1 MKTSLFKS
9 LAVAA
14 ALMLGLSLSAAAQ
27 SRVVKGVVSE
37 MTETGKA
44 PIIGAGVII
53 KGKPG
58 TGTATNVKGEWT
70 ITVPAD
76 ANTLVFSSIG
86 YKDQEVQI
94 NGRSFIEV
102 ILEPDSE
109 MLDDVVVVGYGVQR
123 RSDVSGSVT
132 SIKAEDLAMTPAT
145 NIAEMMRGKAAGV
158 QINLSSG
165 APGSTSNIKIRGT
178 RSLKGESTPLFVID
192 GVVAT
197 EAEFNAVAPGDVEN
211 LEILK
216 DAASQA
222 IYGAR
227 AADGVVIVT
236 TKRGSEE
243 KASVTFTSSISSQH
257 LWRNFDF
264 YNGDEFYELRREA
277 KAHAAQIWDPK
288 LIEAYTPHEVL
299 TCDVM
304 EKNYEE
310 KNYTDWEDLMF
321 EPALIQKYDL
331 SIRGG
336 SKKLKVAAS
345 AGYLN
350 HKGMVK
356 IGSKYTRANMRV
368 NMDFD
373 VNKWLSIGTSSSYI
387 KTSNISAPN
396 SFTNYITMTPLGQPF
411 NEDGTPTEYI
421 NTDNT
426 KNPLY
431 NAQYYKSQSD
441 TDISRLNAY
450 MNIKP
455 FKGLNYKLNFG
466 YYNRFQES
474 ASYKQKEYTG
484 GGAAGKSTASKLYR
498 YTLENILSYDVP
510 FSNKD
515 LKLNITGVQSYEH
528 QTSKSIGF
536 EANNVPVDK
545 YWWYMIGDGDVTD
558 KTYTFSEYYV
568 LSYLLR
574 AQFSYK
580 GRYLANI
587 AMRRDG
593 SSRFGSNSKWG
604 NFPSISAAW
613 RINEEPWMKNVREI
627 SNLKLRASY
636 GLVGNMSPIGNYE
649 TLGAVTDYEYEFG
662 DKHYLGYLPGN
673 SLPNNYLQWES
684 TASMNIG
691 IDFGLFK
698 NRLNGTIEFYNTYT
712 NNLLFSRSINA
723 ALGYTTMTDNVAR
736 TRTNGI
742 DINIDGA
749 IIRYKDIDL
758 TAGIVFSTFNNE
770 IVRLNGE
777 LDESGKP
784 INDIANKW
792 FIGSPIN
799 VYYTFET
806 DGIYQFDDFDMNL
819 SDPSTNT
826 WVLKEENKIE
836 RTDKI
841 EPGKIKVVNQ
851 NGDNKIDADDRI
863 IVNKDP
869 DFVASFN
876 MGFRY
881 KGFDVYMDWYGVY
894 GVNRQ
899 NAWLYDYDNGGSLQG
914 KLNGIKVNYW
924 TPSNPSNEAPRP
936 TYDEATSYH
945 DAMSLCDASYLRLRT
960 LAMGYT
966 FPAKLLSKIKV
977 NSAKLTLTA
986 TNLLTFT
993 KFKSYSPETTP
1004 GTYPEPRQFNATLTF
1019 TF

>member
-58 TGTATNVKGEWT
+58 TGTATNVKGEWS

-165 APGSTSNIKIRGT
+165 APGSTSSIKIRGT
-178 RSLKGESTPLFVID
+178 RSLKGDSAPLFVID

-345 AGYLN
+345 AGYLD

-466 YYNRFQES
+466 YYNRYQES

-593 SSRFGSNSKWG
+593 SSRFGSDSKWG

-662 DKHYLGYLPGN
+662 DKHYIGYLPGN

-684 TASMNIG
+684 TASMNLG

-749 IIRYKDIDL
+749 IIRSKDIDL

-945 DAMSLCDASYLRLRT
+945 DAMSMCDASYLRLRT

-966 FPAKLLSKIKV
+966 FPAKLLSKINV
-977 NSAKLTLTA
+977 NSAKITLTA

>member
-345 AGYLN
+345 AGYLD

-387 KTSNISAPN
+387 KTSNVSAPN

-466 YYNRFQES
+466 YYNRYQES

-593 SSRFGSNSKWG
+593 SSRFGSDSKWG

-662 DKHYLGYLPGN
+662 DKHYIGYLPGN

-684 TASMNIG
+684 TASMNLG

-749 IIRYKDIDL
+749 IIRSKDIDL

-977 NSAKLTLTA
+977 NSAKITLTA

>member
-749 IIRYKDIDL
+749 IIRSKDIDL

>member
-662 DKHYLGYLPGN
+662 DKHYIGYLPGN

-749 IIRYKDIDL
+749 IIRSKDIDL